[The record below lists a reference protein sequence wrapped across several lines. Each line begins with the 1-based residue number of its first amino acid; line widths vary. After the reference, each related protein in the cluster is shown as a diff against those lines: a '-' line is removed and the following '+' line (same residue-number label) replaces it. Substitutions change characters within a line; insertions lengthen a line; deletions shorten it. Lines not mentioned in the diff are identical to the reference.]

1 MLEVTS
7 ISRGGRG
14 SDPPG
19 GPVVEREPNQ
29 RMYPL
34 CAAIGFGRRYPIV
47 ATTVAVGLIGMVFWL
62 TGVVE
67 VTRWLFS
74 IFAIVVAGIEA
85 VQMAKQLRKGI
96 VGIDILAIVA
106 IVSTVL
112 VGEFF
117 ASLII
122 VLMVSGGKAL
132 EDFAQ
137 GRARRELDALLARE
151 PQVAHRTT
159 AGSDH
164 IEDIAAAEVQA
175 GDTILV
181 RSGEVVPVDGR
192 LLSASAAF
200 DESSLTGESMPVTRL
215 VGDRVL
221 SGSVNG
227 VTTTTISATALAKDS
242 QFQAIVALVESAS
255 NNRAPVVRLADR
267 YAIPFTVVSL
277 LIGALAWIASGDPV
291 RFAEVLVLAT
301 PCPLVLAAPV
311 AFMGGMSRAAH
322 HGIIVKGGGVLETL
336 ARVRTAVFDKTGTLT
351 IGTPT
356 ITRILPKEP
365 WGEAELLARVAS
377 AERFSSHVL
386 AASIVQAAESRGLV
400 LLPTEAAT
408 EVAAQGVAATTDG
421 HRIAIGTLA
430 FATEAAPDTVGTAL
444 NAGELAIYVAIDGRF
459 AGTII
464 ASDPVRANAR
474 ETIAQLGSLG
484 VRETVMLTGDAHT
497 TASHV
502 ASAIGISRFT
512 SDCLPVDK
520 VNAVR
525 MITAR
530 PVLMVG
536 DGVNDA
542 PVLAAADVGIAM
554 GARGATA
561 ASESAAAVILLDD
574 ISVVALAVRIG
585 QDTVRIALQSIW
597 LGIALSI
604 GLMLIAAFGVIPAT
618 LGAGIQEIV
627 DLATILNALRAIRAG
642 ERTDPPAT
650 SASIPTTTKELS
662 HE

>member
-1 MLEVTS
+1 MQRESNRQVNPL
-7 ISRGGRG
+7 RGG
-14 SDPPG
+14 
-19 GPVVEREPNQ
+19 
-29 RMYPL
+29 L
-34 CAAIGFGRRYPIV
+34 GFGRRYPIV
-47 ATTVAVGLIGMVFWL
+47 TITVVVGLVGMIFWL
-62 TGVVE
+62 AGAGE

-74 IFAIVVAGIEA
+74 VFAILVAAIEA
-85 VQMAKQLRKGI
+85 VQMTKQLRQGI
-96 VGIDILAIVA
+96 FGIDVLAIVA

-117 ASLII
+117 ASIII

-151 PQVAHRTT
+151 PQVAHRTHP
-159 AGSDH
+159 GSDH
-164 IEDIAAAEVQA
+164 IEDIAAAEVLI

-215 VGDRVL
+215 AGDTVL

-227 VTTTTISATALAKDS
+227 VTTTTISASALAKDS

-255 NNRAPVVRLADR
+255 SNRAPVVRLADR
-267 YAIPFTVVSL
+267 YAIPFTIISL
-277 LIGALAWIASGDPV
+277 LIGAVAWIVSGDPV

-322 HGIIVKGGGVLETL
+322 RGIIVKGGGVLETL

-351 IGTPT
+351 VGAPT
-356 ITRILPKEP
+356 ITRILPREP
-365 WGEAELLARVAS
+365 WDEVGLLTRVAS

-386 AASIVQAAESRGLV
+386 AASIVQAAEDRGLA
-400 LLPTEAAT
+400 LLATEAAI
-408 EVAAQGVAATTDG
+408 EVAAQGVTAIVDG
-421 HRIAIGTLA
+421 HPIAIGTLA
-430 FATEAAPDTVGTAL
+430 FAADTAPGIGAIEL
-444 NAGELAIYVAIDGRF
+444 NAGELAIYVVIDGRF
-459 AGTII
+459 AGTVV
-464 ASDPVRANAR
+464 ASDPVRDNAR
-474 ETIAQLGSLG
+474 STVAQLGALG
-484 VRETVMLTGDAHT
+484 VRETVMLTGDARA

-502 ASAIGISRFT
+502 ASAVGISHFIA
-512 SDCLPVDK
+512 DCLPGDK
-520 VNAVR
+520 VDAVR
-525 MITAR
+525 AISTR

-574 ISVVALAVRIG
+574 ISVVALAIRIG

-604 GLMLIAAFGVIPAT
+604 GLMFIAAFGVIPAT

-627 DLATILNALRAIRAG
+627 DLATILNALRAIRPHEPSDMPG
-642 ERTDPPAT
+642 AT
-650 SASIPTTTKELS
+650 ALIPTPAKEFT

>member
-1 MLEVTS
+1 MHRESNRLANLL
-7 ISRGGRG
+7 RGA
-14 SDPPG
+14 
-19 GPVVEREPNQ
+19 
-29 RMYPL
+29 L
-34 CAAIGFGRRYPIV
+34 TFGRRYPIV
-47 ATTVAVGLIGMVFWL
+47 TTTVVVGLVGMIFWL
-62 TGVVE
+62 VGAGE

-74 IFAIVVAGIEA
+74 VFAILVAAIEA
-85 VQMAKQLRKGI
+85 LQMINQLRKKI
-96 VGIDILAIVA
+96 FGIDVLAIVA

-117 ASLII
+117 ASIII

-151 PQVAHRTT
+151 PQVAHRTHP
-159 AGSDH
+159 GSDQ
-164 IEDIAAAEVQA
+164 IEDIAAAEVLI

-192 LLSASAAF
+192 LVSASAAF

-215 VGDRVL
+215 AGETVL

-227 VTTTTISATALAKDS
+227 VTTSTISASALAKDS

-255 NNRAPVVRLADR
+255 SNRAPVVRLADR

-277 LIGALAWIASGDPV
+277 LIAAVAWIVSGDPV

-311 AFMGGMSRAAH
+311 AFLGGMSRAAH
-322 HGIIVKGGGVLETL
+322 RGIIVKGGGVLETL

-351 IGTPT
+351 VGAPT
-356 ITRILPKEP
+356 ITRIVPCGP
-365 WGEAELLARVAS
+365 WEEAGLLARVAS

-386 AASIVQAAESRGLV
+386 AASLVQAAEDRGLS
-400 LLPTEAAT
+400 LLATEAAT
-408 EVAAQGVAATTDG
+408 EVAAQGVTAIVDG
-421 HRIAIGTLA
+421 HHIAIGTLA
-430 FATEAAPDTVGTAL
+430 FAAGVAPGIEAVVL
-444 NAGELAIYVAIDGRF
+444 NSGELAIYVVIDDRF
-459 AGTII
+459 AGTIV
-464 ASDPVRANAR
+464 ASDPVRENAR
-474 ETIAQLGSLG
+474 ATIAQLGALG
-484 VRETVMLTGDAHT
+484 VRETVMLTGDARA

-502 ASAIGISRFT
+502 ASTVGISRFIT
-512 SDCLPVDK
+512 DCLPGDK
-520 VNAVR
+520 VDAVR
-525 MITAR
+525 AISAR

-542 PVLAAADVGIAM
+542 PVLAAADVGVAM

-561 ASESAAAVILLDD
+561 ASESAGAVILLDD
-574 ISVVALAVRIG
+574 ISVVALAIRIG
-585 QDTVRIALQSIW
+585 KDTVRIALQSIW

-604 GLMLIAAFGVIPAT
+604 GLMLIATFGVIPAT

-627 DLATILNALRAIRAG
+627 DLATILNALRAIRPH
-642 ERTDPPAT
+642 ERIDVPGTTAL
-650 SASIPTTTKELS
+650 IPTPAKEFT